1 MCDYLRE
8 MVEQG
13 IEQGIEQGMEQGFE
27 KGVFEST
34 IIFIK
39 KLMENNQTFDEACS
53 FIGIDKL
60 TKEKLINTGL
70 FY

>member
-8 MVEQG
+8 MVEPG
-13 IEQGIEQGMEQGFE
+13 IVQRIKQSFE
-27 KGVFEST
+27 KGVFESS

>member
-1 MCDYLRE
+1 MAEIIRCKYAGDPSDEGCKFCD
-8 MVEQG
+8 
-13 IEQGIEQGMEQGFE
+13 
-27 KGVFEST
+27 GV
-34 IIFIK
+34 
-39 KLMENNQTFDEACS
+39 KLVENNQTFDEACS